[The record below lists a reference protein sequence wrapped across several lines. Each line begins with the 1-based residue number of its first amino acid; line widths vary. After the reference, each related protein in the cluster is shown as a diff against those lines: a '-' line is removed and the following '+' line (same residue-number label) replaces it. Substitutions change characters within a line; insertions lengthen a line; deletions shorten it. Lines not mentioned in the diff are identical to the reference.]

1 MCKYKLQRLIKN
13 KLKFWNI
20 RIEKFDKNGRPHIY
34 GTCYIYICHPRKKA
48 QNQKKHEPMY
58 IVQHRWG
65 GGGFPN
71 YLFKHTWTK
80 KCRRNS
86 IVEELL
92 SAVQCGWP
100 ALLFRFP
107 GPARRRFSMCSIIG
121 DAGAVTAI
129 TRRGAITTRA
139 GAPKVSGLRSTG
151 AVSGQNRLYREIIW
165 IITGWLKEKERKKIG
180 FCSYGTAK

>member
-1 MCKYKLQRLIKN
+1 M
-13 KLKFWNI
+13 
-20 RIEKFDKNGRPHIY
+20 
-34 GTCYIYICHPRKKA
+34 
-48 QNQKKHEPMY
+48 NQCTLY
-58 IVQHRWG
+58 NTG
-65 GGGFPN
+65 GGDFQIIC
-71 YLFKHTWTK
+71 LSIWTK

-139 GAPKVSGLRSTG
+139 GSIGSRTAAPKVSGLRSTG

-165 IITGWLKEKERKKIG
+165 ISTGWLTEKERKKLG
-180 FCSYGTAK
+180 FCPYGTAKYTISAWADNGKLKKFRNQE